1 MVLNIITIRYII
13 LKYNKVLRQALFE
26 NIKVNFVKLA
36 SNILA
41 TIILINWDNMKPT
54 PKPTASERIPIINV
68 SKNNINDIFLLL
80 MPRVRYIPNSLF
92 LLLIRNLLA

>member
-1 MVLNIITIRYII
+1 
-13 LKYNKVLRQALFE
+13 
-26 NIKVNFVKLA
+26 
-36 SNILA
+36 
-41 TIILINWDNMKPT
+41 MKPT

-80 MPRVRYIPNSLF
+80 IPRVRYIPNSLF